1 MKDKIVI
8 ANASGFWGD
17 EADAI
22 KRQVLGG
29 PIDYLTMDY
38 LAEITMI
45 ILGRQMAKDP
55 EAGYA
60 KDFVSSLAEV
70 IKEIAERNITVVTN
84 AGGINAQACAKA
96 VETMAKEQGLD
107 LPVAAVDG
115 DNLMPRLEELQS
127 AGVDLPHLETGL
139 PVGELFNKIE
149 SANAYLGA
157 KPIVAALQKG
167 ARIVVTGRTYDAA
180 SVIAPFVYEFGWDWE
195 EYDKLASALLAGHL
209 IECGTQSTGGNYS
222 RWQEIKTYKNMG
234 YPLVEAYPD
243 GSFVL
248 KKHPNTGG
256 KISAR
261 TAKEQ
266 IVYEIS
272 DPRIYRSPDVIA
284 DFTSFSLEEIGEDQ
298 VKFWGA
304 KGQKPS
310 NMLKV
315 STNYSAGFK
324 LTGMLVVSGPDAV
337 AKGRVFADMFWD
349 RVGTDGFTDSRTD
362 FVGASACWGESAA
375 PDHDPPEILLRFAAR
390 AETKDP
396 LKRMSKELAGLILA
410 GPPGVTVF
418 GGRPA
423 MAPAYG
429 FWPGLIPRDK
439 LQARMFLNNK
449 EYLFDCDEGPSGEP
463 IVRDFPETDA
473 DDGSITRVQVPLGR
487 IAHARSGDK
496 GDLANIGVIAL
507 KPELYPEIIREVTTN
522 RLAEFFKSNVK
533 GPIDVY
539 RLDNLHALNFV
550 LHGALNGGGTVSLLL
565 DNQGKTL
572 SQALLTMPI
581 EINPDLLPEPEG
593 DYNY

>member
-1 MKDKIVI
+1 MKEKIVV

-22 KRQVLGG
+22 RRQVLGG

-55 EAGYA
+55 ETGYA
-60 KDFVSSLAEV
+60 RDFVSSLAGV
-70 IKEIAERNITVVTN
+70 MKEIADRNITVVTN
-84 AGGINAQACAKA
+84 AGGINPRACARA
-96 VETMAKEQGLD
+96 IENIAQEQGLN
-107 LPVAAVDG
+107 LPVAAVYG
-115 DNLMPRLEELQS
+115 DNLMPRLDELKNDD
-127 AGVDLPHLETGL
+127 VDLPHLETGQ
-139 PVGELFNKIE
+139 PIGELFEKIE

-157 KPIVAALQKG
+157 KPIVAALQEG
-167 ARIVVTGRTYDAA
+167 ARIIVTGRTYDAA
-180 SVIAPFVYEFGWDWE
+180 SVVAPFVHEFGWDWE

-256 KISAR
+256 KVSAR

-272 DPRIYRSPDVIA
+272 DPRIYRSPDVVA
-284 DFTSFSLEEIGEDQ
+284 DFTSFSMEDLGEDQ
-298 VKFWGA
+298 VRFWGA

-310 NMLKV
+310 GMLKV

-337 AKGRVFADMFWD
+337 AKGRIFADMFWD
-349 RVGTDGFTDSRTD
+349 RVGTEGFTDRRTD

-375 PDHDPPEILLRFAAR
+375 PDCDPPEILIRFAAR
-390 AETKDP
+390 SETKDP
-396 LKRMSKELAGLILA
+396 LKPMSKELAGLILA

-418 GGRPA
+418 SGRPA
-423 MAPAYG
+423 IAPAFG
-429 FWPGLIPRDK
+429 FWPALIPREK
-439 LQARMFLNNK
+439 LKAYMLINGEEHCFN
-449 EYLFDCDEGPSGEP
+449 CDDGPSGEP
-463 IVRDFPETDA
+463 IVQDFPEINTD
-473 DDGSITRVQVPLGR
+473 DVSDTRIQVPLGR

-507 KPELYPEIIREVTTN
+507 KPELYPEIIREVTTD

-581 EINPDLLPEPEG
+581 KVSANLLPEPEG
-593 DYNY
+593 SYSY

>member
-22 KRQVLGG
+22 RRQITGG

-60 KDFVSSLAEV
+60 RDFVSSLANFMT
-70 IKEIAERNITVVTN
+70 EIADRNITVITN
-84 AGGINAQACAKA
+84 AGGINAQACARAIEKIA
-96 VETMAKEQGLD
+96 GEQGLD
-107 LPVAAVDG
+107 LPVAAIYG
-115 DNLMPRLEELQS
+115 DNLMPDLNRLRSEGCQ
-127 AGVDLPHLETGL
+127 LPHLETGQPL
-139 PVGELFNKIE
+139 DDLFEKVE
-149 SANAYLGA
+149 SANAYVGA

-167 ARIVVTGRTYDAA
+167 ARIIVTGRTYDAA
-180 SVIAPFVYEFGWDWE
+180 SVVAPFVYEFGWDWE
-195 EYDKLASALLAGHL
+195 DYDKLASALLAGHL

-222 RWQEIKTYKNMG
+222 RWQEIGSYLNMG
-234 YPLVEAYPD
+234 YPMVEASPD

-248 KKHPNTGG
+248 KKHVGTGG
-256 KISAR
+256 RISAR

-272 DPRIYRSPDVIA
+272 DPRVYQSPDVIA
-284 DFTSFSLEEIGEDQ
+284 DFTSFAMEETGADQ
-298 VKFWGA
+298 IRFRGV
-304 KGQKPS
+304 KGQQPT
-310 NMLKV
+310 NRLKV
-315 STNYSAGFK
+315 STNYAAGFK
-324 LTGMLVVSGPDAV
+324 TVGMLVVSGPDAV
-337 AKGRVFADMFWD
+337 AKGKIFAEMFWD
-349 RVGTDGFTDSRTD
+349 RVGIDGLIDSRTD

-375 PDHDPPEILLRFAAR
+375 PDVEPAEILLRFAAR
-390 AETKDP
+390 SASKEP
-396 LKRMSKELAGLILA
+396 LKRMSKEIAGLILA

-418 GGRPA
+418 GGRPSI
-423 MAPAYG
+423 APAYG
-429 FWPGLIPRDK
+429 FWPALISRDQVK
-439 LQARMFLNNK
+439 ARL
-449 EYLFDCDEGPSGEP
+449 LFNGTETVFACEDGPSGEP
-463 IVRDFPETDA
+463 VIKEFPTLPASDLPV
-473 DDGSITRVQVPLGR
+473 DRVKVPLGR

-507 KPELYPEIIREVTTN
+507 TPELYPEIIREITPEKIA
-522 RLAEFFKSNVK
+522 RLFQSNVK
-533 GPIDVY
+533 GPVDRY

-572 SQALLTMPI
+572 SQALLTMQVEVDPA
-581 EINPDLLPEPEG
+581 LLPPVEG
-593 DYNY
+593 TYNY